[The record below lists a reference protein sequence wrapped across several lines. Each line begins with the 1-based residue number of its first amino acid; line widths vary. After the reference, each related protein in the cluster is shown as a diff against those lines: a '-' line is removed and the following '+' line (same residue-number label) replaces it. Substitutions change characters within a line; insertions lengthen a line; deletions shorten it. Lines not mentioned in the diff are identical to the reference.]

1 MTKRRILYSELT
13 APAPSVAPASA
24 LAVAAIQSAQ
34 NLQVEAP
41 PRPMRER
48 ARVRSGRAE
57 LLVFRVG
64 NERFGVELSAVE
76 EVIDLPVIHHVP
88 EMPPAFLGVISVRG
102 LLTPAYSPHA
112 VLGLPLAS
120 GEAALIFRR
129 GRTRAGIVIDDVD
142 DAATVDLGA
151 LRGAPGLDE
160 SGGVV
165 LGVVRHAD
173 ALLALVDADA
183 LIAACQAA
191 PTLEPS

>member
-13 APAPSVAPASA
+13 APAPSVAPVSA
-24 LAVAAIQSAQ
+24 PAVAAIQSAQ

-41 PRPMRER
+41 PRSMRER

-64 NERFGVELSAVE
+64 KERFGVELSAVE

-129 GRTRAGIVIDDVD
+129 GRTRAGIVI
-142 DAATVDLGA
+142 VDLGA

-183 LIAACQAA
+183 LISACQAA